1 MENKGMTQVEAL
13 QFAIDNIENE
23 DVKKALAAILKS
35 KSTVLSE
42 KDLKK
47 RQAIDEKVYN
57 YYVENPNKW
66 VSACADVIGINHQ
79 AVTASIKRN
88 AEMYTF
94 KFNDDGRKLYSVK
107 PTEPV
112 EEVEE
117 E

>member
-23 DVKKALAAILKS
+23 DAKKALAAILKS
-35 KSTVLSE
+35 KAKVLNE

-57 YYVENPNKW
+57 YYVENPNQQ
-66 VSACADVIGINHQ
+66 VSVCADVIGTNHQ

-88 AEMYTF
+88 VEMYTF
-94 KFNDDGRKLYSVK
+94 KFTDDGRKLYSVK

-112 EEVEE
+112 EEE
-117 E
+117 

>member
-23 DVKKALAAILKS
+23 DAKKALAAILKS

-57 YYVENPNKW
+57 YYVENPDEQ
-66 VSACADVIGINHQ
+66 VSACAGAIGTNHQ

-88 AEMYTF
+88 VEMYTF
-94 KFNDDGRKLYSVK
+94 KFTEDGRKLYSVK
-107 PTEPV
+107 PTESA
-112 EEVEE
+112 EEVKEE
-117 E
+117 